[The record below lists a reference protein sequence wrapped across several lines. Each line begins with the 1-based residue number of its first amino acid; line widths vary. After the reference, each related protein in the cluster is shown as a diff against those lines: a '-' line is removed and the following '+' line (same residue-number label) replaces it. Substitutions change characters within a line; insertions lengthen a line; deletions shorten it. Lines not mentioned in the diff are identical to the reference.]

1 MGKKE
6 SKEPQ
11 KLFRVTFRGH
21 DYLGAW
27 DEWQAKVVA
36 RDLVAAVHRMLEYL
50 EIPEQ
55 DLTGA
60 AITVIAD
67 NTELPEG
74 KVLEPARRSRA
85 FGQRGAW
92 IEEPEERKPV
102 ESPRKTPLL

>member
-6 SKEPQ
+6 KKPQ

-36 RDLVAAVHRMLEYL
+36 RDLLTAVHSMLQFL
-50 EIPEQ
+50 DLPEE

-60 AITVIAD
+60 NVTLVAEE
-67 NTELPEG
+67 TELPEG
-74 KVLEPARRSRA
+74 RILEPARRSRG

-92 IEEPEERKPV
+92 IEEPPERKAQ
-102 ESPRKTPLL
+102 EEPRKTPLL